1 MKACGGWGGRLGR
14 EPALPSSPEQT
25 SSERLLWHG
34 PKSQSWVLPPPDA
47 HRLLGVPGRET
58 PAHKA
63 WALVSSRTGWPQGGF
78 LKKHG
83 RVGLKDRHS
92 MKGQVR

>member
-1 MKACGGWGGRLGR
+1 MKACGGWGGRLG
-14 EPALPSSPEQT
+14 SPEQT
-25 SSERLLWHG
+25 SSETLLWHG
-34 PKSQSWVLPPPDA
+34 PKSQSWVLLPLNA

-78 LKKHG
+78 LRKHG
-83 RVGLKDRHS
+83 WVGLNVGRWET
-92 MKGQVR
+92 GIP